1 MLFRSRL
8 AEGLAEWAHVY
19 VRKLFSHGQTEAL
32 TVDDLIKEKYRG
44 IRPAPGY
51 PSCPDHLHKYQIW
64 ELMNV
69 EKRIGVGLTESAA
82 MKPASSVSGFYFFHP
97 ESTYF
102 FVSRIGEDQLNHHI
116 QSRKIDDSLLKRW
129 LSPLL

>member
-1 MLFRSRL
+1 MFP
-8 AEGLAEWAHVY
+8 
-19 VRKLFSHGQTEAL
+19 HGAKESL

-51 PSCPDHLHKYQIW
+51 PSCPDHLHKFQIW
-64 ELMNV
+64 NLMDIKN
-69 EKRIGVGLTESAA
+69 KIGVELTESAA
-82 MKPASSVSGFYFFHP
+82 MTPSSSVSGFYFFHP

-102 FVSRIGEDQLNHHI
+102 HISRIGEDQLAEHKKLRPE
-116 QSRKIDDSLLKRW
+116 QESQLKKW